1 MRPGAAVR
9 VNHPLY
15 QRAAVRSPITKEIF
29 VKKPFTLL
37 AVLIL
42 SSNLA
47 CAADDTAPAADA
59 DGAQVVQVSGLRHPE
74 LRPYKRMLE
83 GIEAFEH
90 NHRLAPDAALRFK
103 LTRVDGTA
111 PPAGT
116 TLQLRGDHTAIAIA
130 VAGDGGFSLPFS
142 KEAADDGADLVSN
155 QKTST
160 LRWHADI
167 HTPNVP
173 ANARRLGDLRLECE
187 VAWAIGKADLS
198 FISRNAIALLGG
210 PCGSKRN
217 PMYFEAPS
225 ALAAATLVEG
235 ERSLPLKVIEQNRRV
250 FAVPL
255 GDAGWTDDALIRYDY
270 GDAAA
275 KAEPAQP

>member
-1 MRPGAAVR
+1 M
-9 VNHPLY
+9 
-15 QRAAVRSPITKEIF
+15 
-29 VKKPFTLL
+29 KKPCTLL
-37 AVLIL
+37 AVLVL
-42 SSNLA
+42 SSKLVW
-47 CAADDTAPAADA
+47 AAEDTAPAADA

-83 GIEAFEH
+83 GIQAFER
-90 NHRLAPDAALRFK
+90 NHQRAPGAALRFK
-103 LTRVDGTA
+103 LTRVDGTP

-116 TLQLRGDHTAIAIA
+116 TLQIKGDHTAIPVA
-130 VAGDGGFSLPFS
+130 VADDGGFTLPVS
-142 KEAADDGADLVSN
+142 NEAAGDGADLVSN

-187 VAWAIGKADLS
+187 VAWAIGKGDLS
-198 FISRNAIALLGG
+198 FLSRNAITLLGG

-217 PMYFEAPS
+217 PMYFEAPR

-235 ERSLPLKVIEQNRRV
+235 ERSLPLKVVEQNRRV

-255 GDAGWTDDALIRYDY
+255 GDADWTDEALVRYDY
-270 GDAAA
+270 AAA
-275 KAEPAQP
+275 APAEPAQR